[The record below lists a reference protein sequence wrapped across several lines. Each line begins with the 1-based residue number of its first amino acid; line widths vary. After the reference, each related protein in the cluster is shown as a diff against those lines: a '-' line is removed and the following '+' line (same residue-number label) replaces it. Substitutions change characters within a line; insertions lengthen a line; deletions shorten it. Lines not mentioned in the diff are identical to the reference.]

1 VDESGKKILLELQGV
16 AEQRALRTADPAL
29 AASVEAVKA
38 FQHRRFAHTYADML
52 AHPRFGP
59 AARFFLADLYG
70 PSDFSARD
78 TQFARVV
85 PALVRLFPRELVST
99 VGSLAALHALSERLD
114 SLMGVA
120 LCGKTVDAAS
130 YTEAWRACGTPADR
144 EQQIVLTGQV
154 GASLERYTRNPL
166 LRHSLRMMRGP
177 AQAAGLG
184 ALQRFLETGFDTFKE
199 MRGSGDFLQA
209 IAQRERA
216 TCDALFSGRSEVLPE
231 L

>member
-1 VDESGKKILLELQGV
+1 MDETGKKILVELQGV
-16 AEQRALRTADPAL
+16 AKQRALRAADPAL
-29 AASVEAVKA
+29 AASVEAVKG

-52 AHPRFGP
+52 GHPRFGP

-70 PSDFSARD
+70 PSDFSDRD
-78 TQFARVV
+78 TQFGRVV
-85 PALVRLFPRELVST
+85 PALVRLFPRELVTT
-99 VGSLAALHALSERLD
+99 VASLAALHALSERLD
-114 SLMGVA
+114 TLMGVA
-120 LCGKTVDAAS
+120 LCGNTVDAAK
-130 YTEAWRACGTPADR
+130 YTDAWQNCGTRADR

-177 AQAAGLG
+177 AKAAGLG

-199 MRGSGDFLQA
+199 MRGSDEFLQA

-216 TCDALFSGRSEVLPE
+216 VCEALFNGRSEVLAG